1 MKINSLAAVFVTSV
15 LLSGTAMAQTPPTT
29 NPPGTS
35 PAIPTA
41 ANSTR
46 ATTNATPTAPPEK
59 FTVTNYYNQDVY
71 DPNDNKIGSI
81 EDVLINKDGQV
92 TDLIIGV
99 GGFLGVGKKDVAQ
112 PFKDV
117 QLTNKNDRWYL
128 TMNADKDQLK
138 SAQGLRY
145 DRKMTTWVPDNS
157 EASPPAQRQQ

>member
-1 MKINSLAAVFVTSV
+1 MKFNLPVVLIASM
-15 LLSGTAMAQTPPTT
+15 LLSGSAVAQTAPTT
-29 NPPGTS
+29 NPATS
-35 PAIPTA
+35 PAGPNPA
-41 ANSTR
+41 SSGR
-46 ATTNATPTAPPEK
+46 ATTNAATTAPPEK

-117 QLTNKNDRWYL
+117 QLTKKNDKWYL
-128 TMNADKDQLK
+128 TMNANKDQLK
-138 SAQGLRY
+138 SAPGLRY
-145 DRKMTTWVPDNS
+145 DRSMTTWVPDNS
-157 EASPPAQRQQ
+157 ESNPPAQRQQ